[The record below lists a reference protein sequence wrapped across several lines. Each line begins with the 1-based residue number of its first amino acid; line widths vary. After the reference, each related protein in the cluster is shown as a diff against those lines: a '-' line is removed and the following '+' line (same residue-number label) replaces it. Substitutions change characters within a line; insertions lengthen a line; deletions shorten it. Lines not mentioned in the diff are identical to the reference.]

1 MDMGVGPGKHTLERG
16 AGGVRQGRPDGENRS
31 EQSPQQTAG
40 AQRPWGAWGDSVD
53 TNMAVIPAEG

>member
-1 MDMGVGPGKHTLERG
+1 MDMGGGPGKHS
-16 AGGVRQGRPDGENRS
+16 PDGGSETRQARRENRS
-31 EQSPQQTAG
+31 EQVPQQTAG